1 MPINTAVV
9 PTLPVDARPDTVN
22 TCSVE
27 TETEPTEVVETNPDT
42 GMFTS
47 PVTVTLP
54 TPEDAETPETTT
66 GRAEPQ
72 APSPQLP
79 RLQPVI

>member
-1 MPINTAVV
+1 
-9 PTLPVDARPDTVN
+9 VN
-22 TCSVE
+22 
-27 TETEPTEVVETNPDT
+27 TETEPTAPVAARPDT

-54 TPEDAETPETTT
+54 TPEDAETPETAT